1 MLDVEKMNE
10 RFEVTKY
17 NVPDGKYGVTD
28 TTIPRDNDERIITI
42 CDRNA
47 QAKVIV
53 EKMNELQHQV
63 EERPLN
69 LHEDFKEWDNIINWL
84 NKTSRRITEI
94 DEIYNAESKLVLRD
108 AIENGFDFKG
118 VYGGNTEKTRKQYV
132 DEQLSDLLN
141 EKKELKALQSD
152 DLRRIEFLK
161 RIIDMKIK
169 LIGVGAE

>member
-1 MLDVEKMNE
+1 MLDVEKMTE

-17 NVPDGKYGVTD
+17 NVPDGKYGVID
-28 TTIPRDNDERIITI
+28 TIQEDEDEILLTI
-42 CDRNA
+42 CDRES

-84 NKTSRRITEI
+84 NKTGRRITEI

-108 AIENGFDFKG
+108 AIETGFDFKG
-118 VYGGNTEKTRKQYV
+118 NYGGNTEKTRKQYV
-132 DEQLSDLLN
+132 DEQLADLLN

-161 RIIDMKIK
+161 RMIDMKIK
-169 LIGVGAE
+169 LIGVDAQ